1 MLQQNWK
8 NLCATPKTRCSQ
20 INKFWEKSY
29 GCKEA
34 YGWVHIRLLT
44 QVMWVRHGYMDE
56 KKKKNGRMVNKEKGQ
71 KRLHLKKEDIPSLS
85 VQLWGQKKAKRM
97 N

>member
-1 MLQQNWK
+1 
-8 NLCATPKTRCSQ
+8 
-20 INKFWEKSY
+20 
-29 GCKEA
+29 
-34 YGWVHIRLLT
+34 
-44 QVMWVRHGYMDE
+44 MDE